1 MSRAVGTGAPQAAK
15 DAMIDVMSDLTS
27 TVRFDRF
34 SPAHVADPY
43 GLYAGLREAPPFLA
57 DAYGVWIVSRYDD
70 VRRVLAEHETF
81 SSDFLIR
88 SPLMPHPGVPEVLAG
103 GHPEVK
109 VLLNQDP
116 PDHAAARAAVVSAF
130 TPRRVRELIPRVQQL
145 TADLVDDFASVGE
158 AELMSAYVMPLPLY
172 VVCELLGLPL
182 IDAPR
187 VRAWIEELSVFNDF
201 TATPARQLAAAH
213 NSVAFENYLAAFLD
227 GHTGDD
233 LTSALLDSGAFDTEQ
248 MVSLLITLIFGGHET
263 TANLIGNTLMQLIPP
278 AGDVQR
284 RTGAAEDIAAA
295 TEETLRHDPPVQGMY
310 RRVVADTEVGG
321 ARIPAGAQVFAL
333 IGAAGRDREVFA
345 EPDRWDPYRDAPKHL
360 AFGQG
365 AHYCLGAQLAK
376 MEAKVAV
383 TTLVERLPDL
393 AFAPG
398 FTGEY
403 LPNLMHRG
411 PARLPVRWRRPS

>member
-1 MSRAVGTGAPQAAK
+1 MNNARI
-15 DAMIDVMSDLTS
+15 DAMSDVMP
-27 TVRFDRF
+27 TVQFDRF
-34 SPAHVADPY
+34 SSAHVADPY
-43 GLYAGLREAPPFLA
+43 GLYAGLRERPPFYA
-57 DAYGVWIVSRYDD
+57 EAYGVWIVSRYED

-88 SPLMPHPGVPEVLAG
+88 SPLVPHPGVPEVLAD

-116 PDHAAARAAVVSAF
+116 PDHAAARAVVVGAF
-130 TPRRVRELIPRVQQL
+130 IPRRVRELTPRVQQL
-145 TADLVDDFASVGE
+145 ATGLVDDFAAVGE

-172 VVCELLGLPL
+172 VVCELLGIPL
-182 IDAPR
+182 ADAAQ

-201 TATPARQLAAAH
+201 TAAPARQLEAAH

-233 LTSALLDSGAFDTEQ
+233 LTTALLASGAFDTEQ
-248 MVSLLITLIFGGHET
+248 MISLLITLIFGGHET

-278 AGDVQR
+278 ADDVR
-284 RTGAAEDIAAA
+284 RWTHTTEEVAAA
-295 TEETLRHDPPVQGMY
+295 VEETLRHDPPVQGMY

-321 ARIPAGAQVFAL
+321 ASIPAAAQVFAL
-333 IGAAGRDREVFA
+333 IGAANRDGEVFA
-345 EPDRWDPYRDAPKHL
+345 DPDRWDPHREASRHL

-365 AHYCLGAQLAK
+365 VHYCLGAQLAK
-376 MEAKVAV
+376 MEAKVAI

-393 AFAPG
+393 SFAPG

-411 PARLPVRWRRPS
+411 PARLPVRWRSP

>member
-1 MSRAVGTGAPQAAK
+1 MPQAMNDTK
-15 DAMIDVMSDLTS
+15 IDAMSDVTP
-27 TVRFDRF
+27 TVQFDRF
-34 SPAHVADPY
+34 SPANVADPY
-43 GLYAGLREAPPFLA
+43 GLYGELRERPPFFA
-57 DAYGVWIVSRYDD
+57 DAYGVWIASRYED

-116 PDHAAARAAVVSAF
+116 PDHAAARAVVVGAF
-130 TPRRVRELIPRVQQL
+130 TPRRVRELTPRVQQL
-145 TADLVDDFASVGE
+145 AADLVDDVAVAGE

-182 IDAPR
+182 ADAAR
-187 VRAWIEELSVFNDF
+187 VRTWIEELSVFNDF
-201 TATPARQLAAAH
+201 TATPARQIAAAH
-213 NSVAFENYLAAFLD
+213 SSVAFERYLAAFLD

-233 LTSALLDSGAFDTEQ
+233 LTSALLDSGAFDTDQ

-263 TANLIGNTLMQLIPP
+263 TANLIGNTLLQLIPP
-278 AGDVQR
+278 ADPP
-284 RTGAAEDIAAA
+284 AEDARRWTTTGEEVAAA
-295 TEETLRHDPPVQGMY
+295 VEETLRHDPPVQGMY

-321 ARIPAGAQVFAL
+321 ALIPAGAQVFAL
-333 IGAAGRDREVFA
+333 IGAANRDGEVFT
-345 EPDRWDPYRDAPKHL
+345 EPDRWDPHRHAPKHL

-365 AHYCLGAQLAK
+365 VHYCLGAQLAK
-376 MEAKVAV
+376 MEAKVAI

-393 AFAPG
+393 SFAPG

-411 PARLPVRWRRPS
+411 PARLPVRWRTPS